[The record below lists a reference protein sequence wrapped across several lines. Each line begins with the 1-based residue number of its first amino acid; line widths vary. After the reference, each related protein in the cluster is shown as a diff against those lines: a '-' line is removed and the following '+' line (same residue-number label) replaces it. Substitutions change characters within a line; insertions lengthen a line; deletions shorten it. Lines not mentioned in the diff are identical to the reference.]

1 MDPFAALG
9 SALGSLKAGIEL
21 AKGALDAKVEA
32 EVRRK
37 VLDMVQALAD
47 AQTQLLDAKMQMSEI
62 FDENQKL
69 KREREEREEWM
80 QRVRRYEL
88 IQAPGGAMVY
98 RFKEQPSHYVCPAC
112 YEDRKL
118 HILQD
123 GKGLSGTWKCS
134 GCSKYFQV
142 DPARNPPAPR
152 GPRGG
157 SWMGA

>member
-1 MDPFAALG
+1 MDPIAAVG
-9 SALGSLKAGIEL
+9 SAIGSLKAGIDL

-37 VLDMVQALAD
+37 ILDAMDSLIA
-47 AQTQLLDAKMQMSEI
+47 AQTQLLDARMQMH
-62 FDENQKL
+62 DLVDDNRKL
-69 KREREEREEWM
+69 KRELEEREDWK
-80 QRVRRYEL
+80 QRTGRYEL
-88 IQAPGGAMVY
+88 VTAPGGAMVY
-98 RFKEQPSHYVCPAC
+98 RFKEQPPHYVCPAC

-123 GKGLSGTWKCS
+123 SKGHSGTWQCS
-134 GCSKYFQV
+134 GCSKYFRV
-142 DPARNPPAPR
+142 DPGRNPPAPR